1 MPEPRDLPAPGLPDA
16 TTDDLVLS
24 LDLETTPE
32 FPAGKE

>member
-1 MPEPRDLPAPGLPDA
+1 MDPPSLSLPEA